1 MTSLPGG
8 IRWIEEATSTLRHLK
23 VTAGT
28 GPQARYVE
36 GGRRQLP
43 TGLASSDLQGTLK
56 RRRP

>member
-1 MTSLPGG
+1 MTSPPGG
-8 IRWIEEATSTLRHLK
+8 IRWIEEATSTLRRLK
-23 VTAGT
+23 VTAGR
-28 GPQARYVE
+28 GPRYVE

>member
-1 MTSLPGG
+1 MTSPPGG
-8 IRWIEEATSTLRHLK
+8 IRRIEEATSTLRRLK
-23 VTAGT
+23 VTAGR
-28 GPQARYVE
+28 GPHYVE